1 MNWLKVIIAALMIM
15 AASDARAQPLS
26 CPAPAKSMLR
36 AELLFGRNIGGRLGV
51 SERQWARYL
60 ARELTPRFP
69 DGLSVID
76 AAGQWRD
83 AERGVVVRE
92 PSKIVVLVL
101 ADDVATRERLAA
113 AVAVYKQ
120 RFKQQSVAVLTRP
133 VCAAF

>member
-1 MNWLKVIIAALMIM
+1 MNWLKAIIAALMIM
-15 AASDARAQPLS
+15 AASDARAQLPT
-26 CPAPAKSMLR
+26 CPAPAKPMLH

-92 PSKIVVLVL
+92 PSKIVVIVM
-101 ADDVATRERLAA
+101 ADETAARERLAA
-113 AVAVYKQ
+113 AAAVYKQ

-133 VCAAF
+133 VCATF